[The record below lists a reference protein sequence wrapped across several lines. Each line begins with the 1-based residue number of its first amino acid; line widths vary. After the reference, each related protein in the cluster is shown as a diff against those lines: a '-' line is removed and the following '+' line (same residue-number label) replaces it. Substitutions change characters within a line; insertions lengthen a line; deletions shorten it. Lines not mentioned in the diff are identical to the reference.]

1 MVTKRTINDWYA
13 NAEGRG
19 SSDFR
24 HDWENDDLP
33 DRTPDVWL
41 DRLQSKGR
49 AATTSPARQRAPRPA
64 AAGASPNRQSSLR
77 QQNLADAARALKARM
92 RGVKDTT
99 IARHLAQNGWP
110 AVSAAQIREALR
122 AYPAQT
128 RKQLTPKGQ
137 SAPRGIEPAKKKQ
150 QSYGTITIISPP
162 TATRK
167 PTGND
172 GAVPVPQALVKA
184 AHAAHAWHPQL
195 GIKQLTREVR
205 KLGWHGVTQEQ
216 VQAAL
221 LKRPLP
227 PQSGPSL
234 RSVPV
239 PVPVPRPVERAPHP
253 DACFACGVV
262 PSLLGMC
269 RCS

>member
-1 MVTKRTINDWYA
+1 MVIKRTVNDWYA

-49 AATTSPARQRAPRPA
+49 AATTSPARQRAPRSAPA
-64 AAGASPNRQSSLR
+64 GPNHRSRPR
-77 QQNLADAARALKARM
+77 QQELADAARALKARM
-92 RGVKDTT
+92 RGIKDTT
-99 IARHLAQNGWP
+99 IARHLAQSGWP
-110 AVSAAQIREALR
+110 GVSADQVRAALR

-128 RKQLTPKGQ
+128 GKPPAPSP
-137 SAPRGIEPAKKKQ
+137 SAPRRVEPVKKKQ

-167 PTGND
+167 PASND
-172 GAVPVPQALVKA
+172 GAVSVPQALAKV
-184 AHAAHAWHPQL
+184 AHAAQARHPQL
-195 GIKQLTREVR
+195 GIKRLTKEVR
-205 KLGWHGVTQEQ
+205 KRGWPMVTQEQ

-221 LKRPLP
+221 LAHPLP
-227 PQSGPSL
+227 PRTGPSL
-234 RSVPV
+234 RSLPAPV
-239 PVPVPRPVERAPHP
+239 SRPVERAPHP